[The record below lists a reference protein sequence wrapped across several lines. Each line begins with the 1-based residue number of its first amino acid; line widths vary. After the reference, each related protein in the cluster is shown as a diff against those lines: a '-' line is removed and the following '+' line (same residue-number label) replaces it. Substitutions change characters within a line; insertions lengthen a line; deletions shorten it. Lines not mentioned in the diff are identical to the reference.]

1 MTQTLARVLMSLT
14 VFALAFS
21 AGVASAA
28 LPEALQRKGDESK
41 LFYDFT
47 GKVPATKAEEID
59 RKLLEASQASGIAA
73 VLVVVQR
80 MGDYEGMPTK
90 APDFAY
96 ALAKEWR
103 VGNPKNGKGI
113 LLLFSLGDRKFHA
126 VKSKN
131 LQVSITDQIGGA
143 MKGEVTYALSQGDV
157 AGAME
162 KAAQK
167 IADKLP
173 PDAATGASRSGPTGN
188 PTANN
193 RPRDGS
199 TPVGFV
205 PAEGRPQPFERQTR
219 SSGGWGWV
227 ILVVGGIIL
236 VIVIISVVGAF
247 SSARTYGGYGGGYGG
262 YGYPGYGYGY
272 GGGDGGFFSGMMM
285 GGLMGNMFGGG
296 RSVEHHYHDVGGSS
310 ASAGSSGFDLGSSG
324 SSFGSWGGGGDSSG
338 GSWGGS
344 SFTGSDGGGFSGFG
358 GGDFGG
364 GSSGGEW

>member
-1 MTQTLARVLMSLT
+1 MTQTLARVLLSLT

-21 AGVASAA
+21 AGLASAA
-28 LPEALQRKGDESK
+28 LPEALQRKGDEMR
-41 LFYDFT
+41 LFYDFS

-59 RKLLEASQASGIAA
+59 RKLLEASQASGIAT

-80 MGDYEGMPTK
+80 MGAYEGMPTK

-96 ALAKEWR
+96 TLAKEWR

-113 LLLFSLGDRKFHA
+113 LLLFALEDRKFHA

-131 LQVSITDQIGGA
+131 LPVSLTDQIAGSL
-143 MKGEVTYALSQGDV
+143 KGEVTYALSQGDV

-167 IADKLP
+167 IAERLN
-173 PDAATGASRSGPTGN
+173 AAAPSPVAGSGNSAVNNQPRGN
-188 PTANN
+188 
-193 RPRDGS
+193 S

-247 SSARTYGGYGGGYGG
+247 SSARTYGGGYGGYGG
-262 YGYPGYGYGY
+262 YGYPGYGY

-296 RSVEHHYHDVGGSS
+296 GRTVEHHYHDVGGSS
-310 ASAGSSGFDLGSSG
+310 ASSGSSGFDLGSSG
-324 SSFGSWGGGGDSSG
+324 SSFGSWGGGDSSG